1 MAKSP
6 WTGLPD
12 APRSA
17 SLPRAHRA
25 RLGIVCV
32 FGGVLALTLQ
42 DALIKWLSVAL
53 PLHEIMLAR
62 SVVAVAITLAIMRL
76 EGGFGLLRTRRPAL
90 HATRAV
96 LLITANVCFFMG
108 MASMPLAEVTAIFFL
123 APLFIT
129 ALSVPLLG
137 ERVGVRRWAA
147 VIVGM
152 AGMIVMLRPAEETFD
167 PVALFPAG
175 AALAYAFLQIVT
187 RRLGAT
193 DRASSMA
200 FYVHVAFAIVSAAV
214 GLAIGDG
221 RFAGS
226 DHPSIDFLLRAW
238 SWPAGQEVALL
249 SGCGVMASIGAYL
262 LFQAYRVA
270 RPAVLAPFE
279 YAALPLSLFWGAML
293 WGDWPD
299 ATAMSGMALIVGGG
313 LYVFY
318 RETLHGQW
326 NGVRRILPRNR

>member
-1 MAKSP
+1 M
-6 WTGLPD
+6 PD
-12 APRSA
+12 APGA
-17 SLPRAHRA
+17 APPHRA
-25 RLGIVCV
+25 RLGIACV

-42 DALIKWLSVAL
+42 DALIKWLSATL
-53 PLHEIMLAR
+53 PLHEITLAR
-62 SVVAVAITLAIMRL
+62 SVVAVAITLAIVRL
-76 EGGFGLLRTRRPAL
+76 EGGFGLLRTRRPGL
-90 HATRAV
+90 HAVRAA

-108 MASMPLAEVTAIFFL
+108 VANMPLAEATAVFFI

-137 ERVGVRRWAA
+137 ERVGARRWAA
-147 VIVGM
+147 VLAGM
-152 AGMIVMLRPAEETFD
+152 AGMAVMLRPAGEAFD

-175 AALAYAFLQIVT
+175 AALAYALLQIVT

-200 FYVHVAFAIVSAAV
+200 LYVHAAFVIVSAAV

-226 DHPSIDFLLRAW
+226 GHPSLDFLLRAW
-238 SWPAGQEVALL
+238 AWPVGREIALL
-249 SGCGVMASIGAYL
+249 AGCGVLISIGAYL

-279 YAALPLSLFWGAML
+279 YAALPLALFWGVLL

-299 ATAMSGMALIVGGG
+299 AVAMSGMALIVGSG
-313 LYVFY
+313 LYVFH
-318 RETLHGQW
+318 RET
-326 NGVRRILPRNR
+326 VRGR

>member
-1 MAKSP
+1 M
-6 WTGLPD
+6 PD
-12 APRSA
+12 APLSA
-17 SLPRAHRA
+17 SSPRAHRA

-32 FGGVLALTLQ
+32 FGGVLALTFQ
-42 DALIKWLSVAL
+42 DALIKWLSAAL
-53 PLHEIMLAR
+53 PLHEITLAR
-62 SVVAVAITLAIMRL
+62 SVVAVAITLAIVRL

-90 HATRAV
+90 HAARAV

-108 MASMPLAEVTAIFFL
+108 VASMPLAEATAIFFL

-147 VIVGM
+147 VLTGM

-175 AALAYAFLQIVT
+175 AAFAYASLQIVT
-187 RRLGAT
+187 RRLGTT

-200 FYVHVAFAIVSAAV
+200 LYVHAAFVIVSVAV

-226 DHPSIDFLLRAW
+226 DHPSLDFLLRAW

-249 SGCGVMASIGAYL
+249 AGCGVLISIGAYL

-279 YAALPLSLFWGAML
+279 YAALPLSLFWGALL

-299 ATAMSGMALIVGGG
+299 ATAMSGMTLIVGSGV
-313 LYVFY
+313 YVFY
-318 RETLHGQW
+318 RETLRGRR
-326 NGVRRILPRNR
+326 NGARRIPPRGR